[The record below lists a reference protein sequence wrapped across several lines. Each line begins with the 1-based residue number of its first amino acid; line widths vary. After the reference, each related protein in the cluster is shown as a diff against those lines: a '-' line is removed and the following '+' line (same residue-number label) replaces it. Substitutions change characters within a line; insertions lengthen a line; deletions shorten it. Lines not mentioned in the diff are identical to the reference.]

1 MSRPKPRFFVDPEH
15 EIEEISSILMGG
27 ENVMLLGL
35 RGYGKSALS
44 ARIAEILEG
53 RGIWT
58 LCIDCLKIVNPK

>member
-1 MSRPKPRFFVDPEH
+1 
-15 EIEEISSILMGG
+15 MGG
-27 ENVMLLGL
+27 GNVMLLGL

-53 RGIWT
+53 MGTWT